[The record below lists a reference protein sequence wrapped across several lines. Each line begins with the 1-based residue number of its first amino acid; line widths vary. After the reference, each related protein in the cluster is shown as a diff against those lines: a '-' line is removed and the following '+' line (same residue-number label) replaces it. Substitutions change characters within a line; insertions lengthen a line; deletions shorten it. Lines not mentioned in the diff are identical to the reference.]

1 MRIGINGFGRIGRCV
16 TRALY
21 ASGQER
27 LFSLVAINDLGPV
40 DALAHLLRYDS
51 THGRFPGEVKADGDT
66 LAICGETIQVCAERE
81 PSRLPWKELGVSL
94 VLECTGLFTKRE
106 QAARHLDAGAD
117 RVLVSAPTAG
127 ADLVVVYGVNH
138 EQLRASH
145 QVVSNASCTTN
156 CLAPLAWVLH
166 RGVGIDSGL
175 MTTVH
180 SYTNDQ
186 PTLDILRQDLRRARG
201 AAQSMIP
208 TTTGAAAA
216 VASVLPELAGK
227 LDGYAVRVPTPN
239 VSLVDFTFTAARE
252 TSVDEI
258 DALMRAAAADK
269 LAGILMVADEPLVSS
284 DYNHNPA
291 SSIYDAV
298 LTRVVDGR
306 LGKVVSWY
314 DNEWGFA
321 NRMLDTARAMSEA
334 H

>member
-1 MRIGINGFGRIGRCV
+1 MD
-16 TRALY
+16 T
-21 ASGQER
+21 
-27 LFSLVAINDLGPV
+27 
-40 DALAHLLRYDS
+40 LAHLLRHDS
-51 THGRFPGEVKADGDT
+51 THGRFPGVVEVSGESLKIAD
-66 LAICGETIQVCAERE
+66 ETVRVCSESDPA
-81 PSRLPWKELGVSL
+81 RLPWKELGVSL

-106 QAARHLDAGAD
+106 QAARHLEAGAE
-117 RVLVSAPTAG
+117 RVLVSAPAAG

-138 EQLRASH
+138 GLLRASH

-156 CLAPLAWVLH
+156 CLAPLAWVLQH
-166 RGVGIDSGL
+166 GVGIESGL

-186 PTLDILRQDLRRARG
+186 PVLDVFHKDLRRARG

-216 VASVLPELAGK
+216 VGLVLPELAGK

-252 TSVDEI
+252 TSREEI
-258 DALMRAAAADK
+258 DALMRAAAAGE
-269 LAGILMVADEPLVSS
+269 LAGILEIADEPLVSA
-284 DYNHNPA
+284 DYNHHPA
-291 SSIYDAV
+291 SSIYDAA
-298 LTRVVDGR
+298 LTRVIDGR

-321 NRMLDTARAMSEA
+321 NRMLDTACAMLA
-334 H
+334 AP